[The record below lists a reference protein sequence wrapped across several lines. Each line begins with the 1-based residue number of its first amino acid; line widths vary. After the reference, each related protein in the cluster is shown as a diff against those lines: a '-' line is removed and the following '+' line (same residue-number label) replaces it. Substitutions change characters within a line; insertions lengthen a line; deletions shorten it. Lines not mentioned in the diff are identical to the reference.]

1 MIENLQSTIQTPQ
14 TNKQSQSNTK
24 TFIYMIFEREIG
36 GYFCIRAE
44 KRWDIYMHTGWGKS
58 YFTTQNAFI
67 IFFFHVF

>member
-1 MIENLQSTIQTPQ
+1 
-14 TNKQSQSNTK
+14 
-24 TFIYMIFEREIG
+24 MIFEREIG